1 VGSQPGVQC
10 AGLAWWPIF
19 RGTGWSSQV
28 LIPGQ
33 APSDREEIFYRISPQ
48 YFATL
53 RTPLI
58 AGRDFTSADAETR
71 QPTPAIINEAF
82 ARRYFNSRNVVG
94 REFSYPFR
102 NAPARVVIVG
112 VAADAQYYNLR
123 GQGEPMVYLP
133 VEGNNS
139 FTLYVRSQL
148 PLGQTVR
155 LVERETH
162 ALGSGTRVREVT
174 SLATIVGNTLVRE
187 RLLAGV
193 GGTCALFGLL
203 LAAIGL
209 FGLLSYTVGRRTREI
224 GVRVALGA
232 QRRQIVSL
240 VLRDVAGLIG
250 FGLATGLGGAFA
262 VLAAFRSLLFG
273 IRSADAFVTGTAVA
287 LFLLTGMLAAGLPA
301 HRAASVDPTR
311 ALREE

>member
-1 VGSQPGVQC
+1 M
-10 AGLAWWPIF
+10 
-19 RGTGWSSQV
+19 
-28 LIPGQ
+28 
-33 APSDREEIFYRISPQ
+33 
-48 YFATL
+48 
-53 RTPLI
+53 
-58 AGRDFTSADAETR
+58 
-71 QPTPAIINEAF
+71 
-82 ARRYFNSRNVVG
+82 
-94 REFSYPFR
+94 
-102 NAPARVVIVG
+102 G
-112 VAADAQYYNLR
+112 VAADAHYYNLR

-133 VEGNNS
+133 VEGKNS
-139 FTLYVRSQL
+139 FTLYARSQF
-148 PLGQTVR
+148 PLAQTVR
-155 LVERETH
+155 PVERETH
-162 ALGSGTRVREVT
+162 ALDSGTRVRT

-193 GGTCALFGLL
+193 GGTCAFFGLL

-240 VLRDVAGLIG
+240 VLRDVAGPIG
-250 FGLATGLGGAFA
+250 FGLATGLGGAFV

-287 LFLLTGMLAAGLPA
+287 LFLLTGMLSAGLPA
-301 HRAASVDPTR
+301 HHAASEDPTR